1 MKKVTKYYLSNKDK
15 PLDNYLFDSETDL
28 ETYRYL
34 ILESLRGRKDKNNRR
49 LYKKA
54 KIRKHF
60 INIDPYFD
68 IQEAF
73 KEDIHKIVK
82 NEPTYK
88 TIIKWNNYIGTLKQY
103 SRYKWV
109 RKTNKSGL

>member
-1 MKKVTKYYLSNKDK
+1 MKKVTKYYLSDKDR

-28 ETYRYL
+28 ETYRHL
-34 ILESLRGRKDKNNRR
+34 VLESLRSHKDKTTRW

-73 KEDIHKIVK
+73 KENIHKIVK
-82 NEPTYK
+82 NEPTYR
-88 TIIKWNNYIGTLKQY
+88 TIIKWNNYIRALKQY
-103 SRYKWV
+103 SHYK
-109 RKTNKSGL
+109 